1 VALSTNGPKVKEFGI
16 DERNMFG
23 FWDWVGG
30 RYSLWSA
37 IGLSV
42 SLYIGFDNF
51 QKLLE
56 GAHYMDNHFQNA
68 PLEKNVSMS
77 NQILSVVLKDIFIF
91 LISVSILLMT
101 VIRQVKLSWAIW
113 SEFPVFQKLCIC
125 SVRDR

>member
-1 VALSTNGPKVKEFGI
+1 MKEFGI

-37 IGLSV
+37 IGLSI

-68 PLEKNVSMS
+68 PLEKNVSMINYLYS
-77 NQILSVVLKDIFIF
+77 FPHQSCVILFYYTNDCVNMF
-91 LISVSILLMT
+91 LSY
-101 VIRQVKLSWAIW
+101 W
-113 SEFPVFQKLCIC
+113 LCQY
-125 SVRDR
+125 SMK

>member
-37 IGLSV
+37 IGLSI

-68 PLEKNVSMS
+68 PLEKNVSKLFTFIMFV
-77 NQILSVVLKDIFIF
+77 LYYSVI
-91 LISVSILLMT
+91 LMT
-101 VIRQVKLSWAIW
+101 VL
-113 SEFPVFQKLCIC
+113 IC
-125 SVRDR
+125 S